1 MPDREPSLWRFFNP
15 ATLYFFLVIVLL
27 LTLCST

>member
-1 MPDREPSLWRFFNP
+1 MPDREPPPWRFLNP